1 MFKSMVDNLILCES
15 FKDMLTFLTSIIA
28 VGSFVKVIMEY
39 TKAQSWKRAEF
50 LASVMKEFNSDPNVR
65 LARTIIDWKS
75 RDFELFPD
83 QKNEEDKRVWIND
96 QVLIEAL
103 TPEDWKGTIENKVGY
118 ENSEVRIRDI
128 FDAFFERLATINH
141 YLDTK
146 LITESDLRPY
156 ITYWIGLI
164 NDSRS
169 EELLQQIH
177 AFLKRYK
184 YDDVIKLLETSKKI
198 TQSTK

>member
-1 MFKSMVDNLILCES
+1 MVDNLILCES